1 MGSHDKKKKKAAV
14 RKFDKEDLYHDVKQE
29 QKEKLGS
36 VILKKAF

>member
-29 QKEKLGS
+29 KKEKLGYS
-36 VILKKAF
+36 AI